1 MLRVREILSQTI
13 IHAYIRKG
21 WIILVQQ
28 DNPYPQQNNEGDIT
42 MAHQI
47 SASQIRPGSTIIL
60 RGKIEY
66 ARVRSLMGPED
77 IDKLNETRRAK
88 RKPGAPFYPL
98 DRNKPLTRLSLSNV
112 EVVFKSPDGQPDLE
126 EYYVYERLFQT
137 PDKPELGNRWSIDNK
152 GNRLPVLLKVV
163 DGKAVQ
169 ITDDEIPASTMSMPT
184 EPARDQLVTVVLNVY
199 SSGMNANNGIGLQT
213 IIFDGE
219 PEWFTGGNSA
229 VNNNALAAL
238 GITLSGPIVAQ
249 EGVVV
254 NEPTQQV
261 AAPVAAPVAPAVAQP
276 VAPAVPV
283 VAAAP
288 VVQQAAPQ
296 NTVVDATSGLAMP
309 APVTQAVAP
318 ATAPAVQVVAP
329 ATPNPQAA
337 QILNAVQQQA
347 PVQADPASAF
357 GVTPEAQ
364 PQPVAPEASVDS
376 PWAI

>member
-1 MLRVREILSQTI
+1 
-13 IHAYIRKG
+13 
-21 WIILVQQ
+21 
-28 DNPYPQQNNEGDIT
+28 
-42 MAHQI
+42 MATHQI
-47 SASQIRPGSTIIL
+47 TASQIRPGSTIIL

-77 IDKLNETRRAK
+77 IDKLNETRRAN

-112 EVVFKSPDGQPDLE
+112 EVVFKSPDGKPDLE

-169 ITDDEIPASTMSMPT
+169 ITDNEIPASTMSMPT

-249 EGVVV
+249 EGVVM
-254 NEPTQQV
+254 NEPAQQV

-276 VAPAVPV
+276 IAPAAPAIAPVAPAVPA
-283 VAAAP
+283 VAPATP
-288 VVQQAAPQ
+288 NPQAAPQ

-318 ATAPAVQVVAP
+318 VAAPAVPAVAP

-337 QILNAVQQQA
+337 QLLNAVAQQQA

>member
-1 MLRVREILSQTI
+1 
-13 IHAYIRKG
+13 
-21 WIILVQQ
+21 
-28 DNPYPQQNNEGDIT
+28 

-77 IDKLNETRRAK
+77 IDKLNETRRVN

-98 DRNKPLTRLSLSNV
+98 DRNKPVTRLSLSNV
-112 EVVFKSPDGQPDLE
+112 EVVFKSPDGKPDLE

-137 PDKPELGNRWSIDNK
+137 PEKPELGNRWSIDNK

-169 ITDDEIPASTMSMPT
+169 ITDNEIPASTMSMPT

-249 EGVVV
+249 EGVVM
-254 NEPTQQV
+254 NEPAQQV
-261 AAPVAAPVAPAVAQP
+261 AAPAAPIAPVAAPAVAAPVAPVVP
-276 VAPAVPV
+276 TIPA
-283 VAAAP
+283 
-288 VVQQAAPQ
+288 VQQAAPQ

-309 APVTQAVAP
+309 APVTQAVASV
-318 ATAPAVQVVAP
+318 APAVPVVP
-329 ATPNPQAA
+329 AVAQAAPNPQAA
-337 QILNAVQQQA
+337 QLLNAVAQQQV

>member
-1 MLRVREILSQTI
+1 
-13 IHAYIRKG
+13 
-21 WIILVQQ
+21 
-28 DNPYPQQNNEGDIT
+28 

-254 NEPTQQV
+254 NEPAQQV
-261 AAPVAAPVAPAVAQP
+261 AAPAAPIAPVAAPAVAAPVAPVVP
-276 VAPAVPV
+276 TIPA
-283 VAAAP
+283 
-288 VVQQAAPQ
+288 VQQAAPQ

-318 ATAPAVQVVAP
+318 VAPAVPVVP
-329 ATPNPQAA
+329 AVAQAAPNPQAA
-337 QILNAVQQQA
+337 QILNAVAQQQA

>member
-1 MLRVREILSQTI
+1 
-13 IHAYIRKG
+13 
-21 WIILVQQ
+21 
-28 DNPYPQQNNEGDIT
+28 
-42 MAHQI
+42 MATHQI
-47 SASQIRPGSTIIL
+47 TASQIRPGSTIIL

-77 IDKLNETRRAK
+77 IDKLNETRRAN

-169 ITDDEIPASTMSMPT
+169 ITDNEIPASTMSMPT

-219 PEWFTGGNSA
+219 PEWFSGGNSA

-249 EGVVV
+249 EGVVM
-254 NEPTQQV
+254 NEPAQQAAAPAAPIAPVAAPAV
-261 AAPVAAPVAPAVAQP
+261 AAPVATVVPPIPA
-276 VAPAVPV
+276 
-283 VAAAP
+283 
-288 VVQQAAPQ
+288 VQQAAPQ

-318 ATAPAVQVVAP
+318 VAPAVPVVPAVAP
-329 ATPNPQAA
+329 AAPNPQAA
-337 QILNAVQQQA
+337 QLLNAVAQQQA

>member
-1 MLRVREILSQTI
+1 
-13 IHAYIRKG
+13 
-21 WIILVQQ
+21 
-28 DNPYPQQNNEGDIT
+28 
-42 MAHQI
+42 MATHQI
-47 SASQIRPGSTIIL
+47 TASQIRPGSTIIL

-77 IDKLNETRRAK
+77 IDKLNETRRAN

-137 PDKPELGNRWSIDNK
+137 PEKPELGNRWSIDNK

-169 ITDDEIPASTMSMPT
+169 ITDNEIPASTMSMPT

-254 NEPTQQV
+254 NEPAQQV
-261 AAPVAAPVAPAVAQP
+261 AAPVAAPAV
-276 VAPAVPV
+276 
-283 VAAAP
+283 P

-309 APVTQAVAP
+309 APVTQVAAP
-318 ATAPAVQVVAP
+318 VAAPAVPAVAP

>member
-1 MLRVREILSQTI
+1 
-13 IHAYIRKG
+13 
-21 WIILVQQ
+21 
-28 DNPYPQQNNEGDIT
+28 
-42 MAHQI
+42 MATHQI
-47 SASQIRPGSTIIL
+47 TASQIRPGSTIIL

-77 IDKLNETRRAK
+77 IDKLNETRRAN

-112 EVVFKSPDGQPDLE
+112 EVVFKSPDGKPDLE

-169 ITDDEIPASTMSMPT
+169 ITDNEIPASTMSMPT

-219 PEWFTGGNSA
+219 PEWFSGGNSA

-249 EGVVV
+249 EGVVM
-254 NEPTQQV
+254 NEPAQQV

-276 VAPAVPV
+276 VAPAAPAIAPATPAVPV

-318 ATAPAVQVVAP
+318 AAPVVPAVQQA
-329 ATPNPQAA
+329 APNPQAA
-337 QILNAVQQQA
+337 QLLNAVAQQQA

>member
-1 MLRVREILSQTI
+1 
-13 IHAYIRKG
+13 
-21 WIILVQQ
+21 
-28 DNPYPQQNNEGDIT
+28 
-42 MAHQI
+42 MAQHQI

-77 IDKLNETRRAK
+77 IDKLNETRRAN

-112 EVVFKSPDGQPDLE
+112 EVVFKSPDGKPDLE

-169 ITDDEIPASTMSMPT
+169 ITDNEIPASTMSMPT

-249 EGVVV
+249 EGVVM
-254 NEPTQQV
+254 NEPAQQV
-261 AAPVAAPVAPAVAQP
+261 AAPVAPAAPAIAP
-276 VAPAVPV
+276 ATPAVPV
-283 VAAAP
+283 V
-288 VVQQAAPQ
+288 QQSAPQ

-318 ATAPAVQVVAP
+318 VAPAVPVVPAVAP

-337 QILNAVQQQA
+337 QLLNAVAQQQA

>member
-1 MLRVREILSQTI
+1 
-13 IHAYIRKG
+13 
-21 WIILVQQ
+21 
-28 DNPYPQQNNEGDIT
+28 

-112 EVVFKSPDGQPDLE
+112 EVVFKSPDGKPDLE

-163 DGKAVQ
+163 NGEAVQ
-169 ITDDEIPASTMSMPT
+169 ITDNEIPASTMSMPT

-283 VAAAP
+283 VPA
-288 VVQQAAPQ
+288 VQQAAPQ

-318 ATAPAVQVVAP
+318 VAAPAAVAQT
-329 ATPNPQAA
+329 TPNPQAA
-337 QILNAVQQQA
+337 QILNAVQQQT

>member
-1 MLRVREILSQTI
+1 
-13 IHAYIRKG
+13 
-21 WIILVQQ
+21 
-28 DNPYPQQNNEGDIT
+28 
-42 MAHQI
+42 MATHQI
-47 SASQIRPGSTIIL
+47 TASQIRPGSTIIL

-77 IDKLNETRRAK
+77 IDKLNETRRAN

-163 DGKAVQ
+163 NGQAVQ
-169 ITDDEIPASTMSMPT
+169 ITDNEIPASTMSMPT

-249 EGVVV
+249 EGVVM
-254 NEPTQQV
+254 NEPAPAV
-261 AAPVAAPVAPAVAQP
+261 AAPAVAAPVAPVVP
-276 VAPAVPV
+276 PIPA
-283 VAAAP
+283 
-288 VVQQAAPQ
+288 VQQAAPQ

-318 ATAPAVQVVAP
+318 VAPAVPVVPAVAP
-329 ATPNPQAA
+329 AAPNPQAA
-337 QILNAVQQQA
+337 QLLNAVAQQQV

>member
-1 MLRVREILSQTI
+1 
-13 IHAYIRKG
+13 
-21 WIILVQQ
+21 
-28 DNPYPQQNNEGDIT
+28 

-137 PDKPELGNRWSIDNK
+137 PEKPELGNRWGIDNK

-163 DGKAVQ
+163 NGQAVQ
-169 ITDDEIPASTMSMPT
+169 ITDNEIPASTMSMPT

-249 EGVVV
+249 EGVVM
-254 NEPTQQV
+254 NEPAQQAAAPAAPIAPV
-261 AAPVAAPVAPAVAQP
+261 AAPAVAAPVAPVVP
-276 VAPAVPV
+276 PIPA
-283 VAAAP
+283 
-288 VVQQAAPQ
+288 VQQAAPQ

-318 ATAPAVQVVAP
+318 VAPAVPVVPAVAP
-329 ATPNPQAA
+329 AAPNPQAA
-337 QILNAVQQQA
+337 QLLNAVAQQQV

-364 PQPVAPEASVDS
+364 PQPQPVAPEASVDS

>member
-1 MLRVREILSQTI
+1 
-13 IHAYIRKG
+13 
-21 WIILVQQ
+21 
-28 DNPYPQQNNEGDIT
+28 

-163 DGKAVQ
+163 NGEAVQ
-169 ITDDEIPASTMSMPT
+169 ITDNEIPASTMSMPT

-249 EGVVV
+249 EGVVM
-254 NEPTQQV
+254 NEPAQQV

-276 VAPAVPV
+276 VAPIVPV
-283 VAAAP
+283 VAAP

-318 ATAPAVQVVAP
+318 AAPVAPVVPAAVQA
-329 ATPNPQAA
+329 APNPQAA
-337 QILNAVQQQA
+337 QILNAVAQQQA

>member
-1 MLRVREILSQTI
+1 
-13 IHAYIRKG
+13 
-21 WIILVQQ
+21 
-28 DNPYPQQNNEGDIT
+28 

-163 DGKAVQ
+163 NGEAVQ
-169 ITDDEIPASTMSMPT
+169 ITDNEIPASTMSMPT

-254 NEPTQQV
+254 NEPAQQV

-276 VAPAVPV
+276 VAPAAPAV
-283 VAAAP
+283 P

-318 ATAPAVQVVAP
+318 VAAPAVPAVAP

>member
-1 MLRVREILSQTI
+1 
-13 IHAYIRKG
+13 
-21 WIILVQQ
+21 
-28 DNPYPQQNNEGDIT
+28 
-42 MAHQI
+42 MATHQI
-47 SASQIRPGSTIIL
+47 TASQIRPGSTIIL

-77 IDKLNETRRAK
+77 IDKLNETRRAN
-88 RKPGAPFYPL
+88 RKPGTPFYPL
-98 DRNKPLTRLSLSNV
+98 ARNKPLTRLSLSNV
-112 EVVFKSPDGQPDLE
+112 EVVFKSPDNKPDLE

-169 ITDDEIPASTMSMPT
+169 ITDNEIPASTMSMPT

-199 SSGMNANNGIGLQT
+199 SANMNANNGVGLQT

-229 VNNNALAAL
+229 VNNKALAAL

-249 EGVVV
+249 EGVVM
-254 NEPTQQV
+254 NGPAQQV

-276 VAPAVPV
+276 VAPAAPAIAPVAPAVPV
-283 VAAAP
+283 VPA
-288 VVQQAAPQ
+288 VQQAAPQ

-318 ATAPAVQVVAP
+318 VAPAVPVVPAVAP

-337 QILNAVQQQA
+337 QLLNAVAQQQA

>member
-1 MLRVREILSQTI
+1 MVT
-13 IHAYIRKG
+13 
-21 WIILVQQ
+21 
-28 DNPYPQQNNEGDIT
+28 
-42 MAHQI
+42 HQI
-47 SASQIRPGSTIIL
+47 TATQIRPGSTIIL

-66 ARVRSLMGPED
+66 ARVRSPMGPED
-77 IDKLNETRRAK
+77 IDKLNETRRAN
-88 RKPGAPFYPL
+88 RKPGAPFSPL

-112 EVVFKSPDGQPDLE
+112 EVIFKSPNGQPDLE

-137 PDKPELGNRWSIDNK
+137 PEKPELGNRWGIDNK

-169 ITDDEIPASTMSMPT
+169 ITDNEIPASTMSMPT

-249 EGVVV
+249 EGVVM
-254 NEPTQQV
+254 NEPAQQV
-261 AAPVAAPVAPAVAQP
+261 AAPAAPIAPVAAPAVAAPAVAAPVATVVPPIPA
-276 VAPAVPV
+276 
-283 VAAAP
+283 
-288 VVQQAAPQ
+288 VQQAAPQ

-318 ATAPAVQVVAP
+318 VAPAVPVVPAVAP
-329 ATPNPQAA
+329 AAPNPQAA
-337 QILNAVQQQA
+337 QLLNAVAQQQA

>member
-1 MLRVREILSQTI
+1 
-13 IHAYIRKG
+13 
-21 WIILVQQ
+21 
-28 DNPYPQQNNEGDIT
+28 
-42 MAHQI
+42 MAQHQI

-77 IDKLNETRRAK
+77 IDKLNEIRRAN

-112 EVVFKSPDGQPDLE
+112 EVVFKSPDGKPDLE

-137 PDKPELGNRWSIDNK
+137 PEKPELGNRWGIDNK
-152 GNRLPVLLKVV
+152 GNRLPVLLKVI

-169 ITDDEIPASTMSMPT
+169 ITDNEIPASTMSMPT
-184 EPARDQLVTVVLNVY
+184 EPDRDQLVTVVLNVY

-249 EGVVV
+249 EGVVM
-254 NEPTQQV
+254 NEPAQQAAAPAAPIAPVAAPAV
-261 AAPVAAPVAPAVAQP
+261 AAPVATVVPPIPA
-276 VAPAVPV
+276 
-283 VAAAP
+283 
-288 VVQQAAPQ
+288 VQQAAPQ

-318 ATAPAVQVVAP
+318 VAPAVPVVPAVAP
-329 ATPNPQAA
+329 AAPNPQAS
-337 QILNAVQQQA
+337 QLLNAVAQQQA

>member
-1 MLRVREILSQTI
+1 
-13 IHAYIRKG
+13 
-21 WIILVQQ
+21 
-28 DNPYPQQNNEGDIT
+28 
-42 MAHQI
+42 MATHQI
-47 SASQIRPGSTIIL
+47 TASQIRPGSTIIL

-66 ARVRSLMGPED
+66 ARVRSPMGPED
-77 IDKLNETRRAK
+77 IDKLNETRRAN

-112 EVVFKSPDGQPDLE
+112 EVVFKSPDGKPDLE

-137 PDKPELGNRWSIDNK
+137 PKKPELGNRWGIDNK

-169 ITDDEIPASTMSMPT
+169 ITDNEIPASTMSMPT

-249 EGVVV
+249 EGVVM
-254 NEPTQQV
+254 NETAPAV
-261 AAPVAAPVAPAVAQP
+261 AAPVATVVPPIPA
-276 VAPAVPV
+276 
-283 VAAAP
+283 
-288 VVQQAAPQ
+288 VQQAAPQ

-318 ATAPAVQVVAP
+318 VAPAVPVVPAVAP

-337 QILNAVQQQA
+337 QLLNAIAQQQA

>member
-1 MLRVREILSQTI
+1 
-13 IHAYIRKG
+13 
-21 WIILVQQ
+21 
-28 DNPYPQQNNEGDIT
+28 
-42 MAHQI
+42 MATHQI
-47 SASQIRPGSTIIL
+47 TASQIRPGSTIIL

-77 IDKLNETRRAK
+77 IDKLNETRRAN

-112 EVVFKSPDGQPDLE
+112 EVVFKSPDGKPDLE

-163 DGKAVQ
+163 NGKAVQ
-169 ITDDEIPASTMSMPT
+169 ITDNEIPASTMSMPT

-213 IIFDGE
+213 ILFDGE

-249 EGVVV
+249 EGVVM
-254 NEPTQQV
+254 NEPAQQV

-276 VAPAVPV
+276 VAPVAPV
-283 VAAAP
+283 VTPAVP

-318 ATAPAVQVVAP
+318 VAPAVPVVPAVAP

-337 QILNAVQQQA
+337 QLLNAVAQQQA